1 MLMWRILSLV
11 VLLSACSQDED
22 PGTAPSAENAQDI
35 QSRPNILLV
44 VADDLGYSDIGAF
57 GSEILTPN
65 LDELAAR
72 GMLLTNFYS
81 GPTCSVTRSM
91 LMTGMDSHIAGLGN
105 MAETVADNQMGQP
118 GYEGHLSARV
128 DTVAEI
134 LKSAGYHTYMAG
146 KWHLGMH
153 PDRSPR
159 RRGFE
164 QSFAMLYGA
173 GSHFS
178 DMAGGDAHR
187 HPVLYRDNGLLIDE
201 LSDDFYSTTFYTD
214 RIIEQINSNVDDGRP
229 FFAYLAYTAPHWPLQ
244 APDSIIDKYRGAY
257 DRGYDSVRQGRFA
270 AQQKLGLFDSSIQA
284 PQRPSYVKPWVDLS
298 DQERT
303 YHARNMEIYAAMV
316 DYMDTGIGRV
326 IDYLDKRDQLDNTII
341 VFISD
346 NGAEHWDHS
355 SAPPPIGEFAANFDN
370 SAENSGREGS
380 FVLYGSEW
388 AHVSNTP
395 FSRYKGTTYEGGIR
409 SPAVISWPDKIASGQ
424 VSRAITHSS
433 DWLPTFAELAG
444 AGTQNVSGKSLVAL
458 LTGSV
463 EQVRDSNETV
473 GMEIWGKRG
482 IIANGYKLVSSGK
495 PNELV
500 DWELYNL
507 QADPGE
513 QIDLAQRQPEVFN
526 SMLKH
531 WNDYVANNNVILPEG
546 PFTVRPV
553 GKKPVE

>member
-1 MLMWRILSLV
+1 MWRILSLV

-22 PGTAPSAENAQDI
+22 PSTAPSAENAQDI

-65 LDELAAR
+65 LDELAAG
-72 GMLLTNFYS
+72 GMSLTNFYS

-159 RRGFE
+159 SRGFE

-214 RIIEQINSNVDDGRP
+214 RIIEQIDSNVDDGRP

-284 PQRPSYVKPWVDLS
+284 PQRPGYVKPWADLS
-298 DQERT
+298 DQERI

-346 NGAEHWDHS
+346 NGAEHWDHN

-370 SAENSGREGS
+370 SAENTGREGS

-444 AGTQNVSGKSLVAL
+444 AGTQNVSGKSLVGL

-513 QIDLAQRQPEVFN
+513 QIDLTQRQPEIFN

-531 WNDYVANNNVILPEG
+531 WNDYVVNNNVILPEG

-553 GKKPVE
+553 GEKPVE

>member
-1 MLMWRILSLV
+1 MWRILSLV

-355 SAPPPIGEFAANFDN
+355 SAPPPIGEFAANFN
-370 SAENSGREGS
+370 TSAENSGREGS

>member
-1 MLMWRILSLV
+1 MWRILSLV
-11 VLLSACSQDED
+11 LLLSACSQDEG
-22 PGTAPSAENAQDI
+22 PGTAPSPENAQDI

-72 GMLLTNFYS
+72 GMSLTNFYS

-105 MAETVADNQMGQP
+105 MAETVADNQMGRP

-159 RRGFE
+159 SRGFE

-201 LSDDFYSTTFYTD
+201 LSEDFYSTTFYTD
-214 RIIEQINSNVDDGRP
+214 RIIEQIDSKVDDGST

-284 PQRPSYVKPWVDLS
+284 PKRPSYVKPWADLS

-316 DYMDTGIGRV
+316 DSMDTGIGRV

-370 SAENSGREGS
+370 SAENTGREGS

-444 AGTQNVSGKSLVAL
+444 AGTQNVSGKSLVGL

>member
-1 MLMWRILSLV
+1 MWRILSLV

-22 PGTAPSAENAQDI
+22 PGTAPSAENAQAI
-35 QSRPNILLV
+35 QSRPNILLI

-65 LDELAAR
+65 LDELAAG
-72 GMLLTNFYS
+72 GMSLTNFYS

-159 RRGFE
+159 SRGFE

-214 RIIEQINSNVDDGRP
+214 RIIEQIDSNVDDGRP

-284 PQRPSYVKPWVDLS
+284 PQRPGYVKPWVDLS

-444 AGTQNVSGKSLVAL
+444 AGTQNVSGKSLVGL

-513 QIDLAQRQPEVFN
+513 QIDLTQRQPEVFN

-553 GKKPVE
+553 GEKPVE

>member
-1 MLMWRILSLV
+1 MWRILSLV

-22 PGTAPSAENAQDI
+22 PSTAPSAENAQDI

-65 LDELAAR
+65 LDELAAG
-72 GMLLTNFYS
+72 GMSLTNFYS

-159 RRGFE
+159 NRGFE

-214 RIIEQINSNVDDGRP
+214 RIIEQIDSNVDDGRP

-284 PQRPSYVKPWVDLS
+284 PQRPGYVKPWVDLS
-298 DQERT
+298 DQERA

-326 IDYLDKRDQLDNTII
+326 IDYLNKRDQLDNTII

-409 SPAVISWPDKIASGQ
+409 SPAVISWPDKIAGGQ

-444 AGTQNVSGKSLVAL
+444 AGTQNVSGKSLVGL

-495 PNELV
+495 PNQLV

-513 QIDLAQRQPEVFN
+513 QIDLTQRQPEVFN

-553 GKKPVE
+553 GEKPVE

>member
-1 MLMWRILSLV
+1 MWRILSLV

-346 NGAEHWDHS
+346 NGAEHWDHN

>member
-1 MLMWRILSLV
+1 MWRILSLV

-22 PGTAPSAENAQDI
+22 PSTAPSAENAQDI

-65 LDELAAR
+65 LDELAAG
-72 GMLLTNFYS
+72 GMSLTNFYS

-159 RRGFE
+159 SRGFE

-214 RIIEQINSNVDDGRP
+214 RIIEQIDSNVDDGRP

-284 PQRPSYVKPWVDLS
+284 PQRPGYVKPWVDLS

-316 DYMDTGIGRV
+316 VYMDTSIGRV

-444 AGTQNVSGKSLVAL
+444 AGTQNVSGKSLVGL

-553 GKKPVE
+553 GEKPVE

>member
-1 MLMWRILSLV
+1 MWRILSLV

-22 PGTAPSAENAQDI
+22 PSTAPSAENAQDI

-65 LDELAAR
+65 LDELAAG
-72 GMLLTNFYS
+72 GMSLTNFYS

-153 PDRSPR
+153 PDSSPR
-159 RRGFE
+159 SRGFE

-214 RIIEQINSNVDDGRP
+214 RIIEQIDSNVDDGRP

-284 PQRPSYVKPWVDLS
+284 PQRPGYVKPWVDLS

-316 DYMDTGIGRV
+316 DYMDTSIGRV

-444 AGTQNVSGKSLVAL
+444 AGTQNVSGKSLVGL

-526 SMLKH
+526 TMLKH

-553 GKKPVE
+553 GEKPVE

>member
-1 MLMWRILSLV
+1 
-11 VLLSACSQDED
+11 
-22 PGTAPSAENAQDI
+22 
-35 QSRPNILLV
+35 
-44 VADDLGYSDIGAF
+44 
-57 GSEILTPN
+57 
-65 LDELAAR
+65 
-72 GMLLTNFYS
+72 
-81 GPTCSVTRSM
+81 M

-105 MAETVADNQMGQP
+105 MAETVADNQMGRP

-159 RRGFE
+159 SRGFE

-187 HPVLYRDNGLLIDE
+187 HPVLYRDNGRLIDE

-214 RIIEQINSNVDDGRP
+214 RIIEQIDSNVDDGRP

-257 DRGYDSVRQGRFA
+257 DRGYDSVRQHRFA

-284 PQRPSYVKPWVDLS
+284 PRRPGYVKPWVDLS
-298 DQERT
+298 DHERA

-326 IDYLDKRDQLDNTII
+326 IDYLNKRDQLDNTII

-444 AGTQNVSGKSLVAL
+444 AGTQNVSGKSLVGL

-513 QIDLAQRQPEVFN
+513 QIDLAQLQPEVFN

-531 WNDYVANNNVILPEG
+531 WNDYVASNNVILPEG
-546 PFTVRPV
+546 PFTVRPA
-553 GKKPVE
+553 GEKPVE

>member
-1 MLMWRILSLV
+1 MWRILFLA

-22 PGTAPSAENAQDI
+22 LGTAQNAQAI
-35 QSRPNILLV
+35 QSRPNILLI

-65 LDELAAR
+65 LDELATR
-72 GMLLTNFYS
+72 GMSLTNFYS

-118 GYEGHLSARV
+118 GYEGYLSARV

-146 KWHLGMH
+146 KWHLGIH
-153 PDRSPR
+153 SDRSPR
-159 RRGFE
+159 SRGFE

-178 DMAGGDAHR
+178 DMAGGDMHR

-201 LSDDFYSTTFYTD
+201 LPDDFYSTTFYTD
-214 RIIEQINSNVDDGRP
+214 RIIEQIDSNVDDGRP

-244 APDSIIDKYRGAY
+244 APDSIIDKYRGRY

-270 AQQKLGLFDSSIQA
+270 AQQKLGLFDSSIKA
-284 PQRPSYVKPWVDLS
+284 PQRPGYLKPWVDLS
-298 DQERT
+298 DQERI
-303 YHARNMEIYAAMV
+303 YHAGNMEIYAAMI

-326 IDYLDKRDQLDNTII
+326 IDYLDTRDQLDNTII

-370 SAENSGREGS
+370 SSENSGREGS

-409 SPAVISWPDKIASGQ
+409 SPAVISWPNKIASGQ

-444 AGTQNVSGKSLVAL
+444 AGVQNVSGKSLVGL

-463 EQVRDSNETV
+463 EQVRDSNQAV

-482 IIANGYKLVSSGK
+482 IIANGYKFVSSGK

-513 QIDLAQRQPEVFN
+513 QIDLAQLQPEVFN

-531 WNDYVANNNVILPEG
+531 WNDYVASNNVILPEG
-546 PFTVRPV
+546 PFTVRPA
-553 GKKPVE
+553 GEKPVE

>member
-1 MLMWRILSLV
+1 MWRILSLV
-11 VLLSACSQDED
+11 VLLSACSPDGGS
-22 PGTAPSAENAQDI
+22 GTAPSTENNQAI
-35 QSRPNILLV
+35 KARPNILLV

-65 LDELAAR
+65 LDDLAAG

-159 RRGFE
+159 NRGFE

-187 HPVLYRDNGLLIDE
+187 HPVLYRENGLLIDE

-214 RIIEQINSNVDDGRP
+214 RIIEQIDSNVDDGRP

-284 PQRPSYVKPWVDLS
+284 PQRPGYVKPWVDLS
-298 DQERT
+298 DQERA

-326 IDYLDKRDQLDNTII
+326 IDYLNKRDQLDNTII

-409 SPAVISWPDKIASGQ
+409 SPAVISWPDKIAGGQ

-444 AGTQNVSGKSLVAL
+444 AGTQNVSGKSLVGL

-463 EQVRDSNETV
+463 EQVRDSNEAV

-513 QIDLAQRQPEVFN
+513 QIDLTQRQPEVFN

-553 GKKPVE
+553 GEKPVE

>member
-1 MLMWRILSLV
+1 MWRILSLV

-22 PGTAPSAENAQDI
+22 PSTAPSAENAQDI

-65 LDELAAR
+65 LDELAAG

-159 RRGFE
+159 SRGFE

-178 DMAGGDAHR
+178 DMAGGDMHR
-187 HPVLYRDNGLLIDE
+187 HPVLYRDNGRLIDE
-201 LSDDFYSTTFYTD
+201 LPDDFYSTTFYTD
-214 RIIEQINSNVDDGRP
+214 RIIEQIDSNVDDGRP

-257 DRGYDSVRQGRFA
+257 DRGYDSVRQHRFA

-284 PQRPSYVKPWVDLS
+284 PKRPSYVKPWADLS

-355 SAPPPIGEFAANFDN
+355 SAPPPIGEFAENFDN
-370 SAENSGREGS
+370 SAENSGRQGS

-444 AGTQNVSGKSLVAL
+444 AGVQNVSGKSLVGL

-463 EQVRDSNETV
+463 EQVRDGNEAV

-553 GKKPVE
+553 GEKPVE

>member
-1 MLMWRILSLV
+1 MWRILSLV

-22 PGTAPSAENAQDI
+22 PSTAPSAENAQDI

-65 LDELAAR
+65 LDELAAG
-72 GMLLTNFYS
+72 GMSLTNFYS

-153 PDRSPR
+153 PDSSPR
-159 RRGFE
+159 SRGFE

-214 RIIEQINSNVDDGRP
+214 RIIEQIDSNVDDGRP

-284 PQRPSYVKPWVDLS
+284 PQRPGYVKPWVDLS

-316 DYMDTGIGRV
+316 DYMDTSIGRV

-433 DWLPTFAELAG
+433 DWLPTFAELSG
-444 AGTQNVSGKSLVAL
+444 AGTQNVSGKSLVGL

-526 SMLKH
+526 TMLKH

-553 GKKPVE
+553 GEKPVE

>member
-1 MLMWRILSLV
+1 MWRILSLV

-65 LDELAAR
+65 LDELAAG

-159 RRGFE
+159 SRGFE

-201 LSDDFYSTTFYTD
+201 LPDDFYSTTFYTD
-214 RIIEQINSNVDDGRP
+214 RIIEQIDSNVDDGRP

-284 PQRPSYVKPWVDLS
+284 PQRPGYVKPWVDLS

-409 SPAVISWPDKIASGQ
+409 SPAVISWPDKIVSGQ

-444 AGTQNVSGKSLVAL
+444 AGTQNVSGKSLVGL
-458 LTGSV
+458 LTGSI

-513 QIDLAQRQPEVFN
+513 QIDLTQRQPEVFN

-553 GKKPVE
+553 GEKPVE

>member
-1 MLMWRILSLV
+1 
-11 VLLSACSQDED
+11 
-22 PGTAPSAENAQDI
+22 
-35 QSRPNILLV
+35 
-44 VADDLGYSDIGAF
+44 
-57 GSEILTPN
+57 
-65 LDELAAR
+65 
-72 GMLLTNFYS
+72 
-81 GPTCSVTRSM
+81 
-91 LMTGMDSHIAGLGN
+91 
-105 MAETVADNQMGQP
+105 
-118 GYEGHLSARV
+118 
-128 DTVAEI
+128 
-134 LKSAGYHTYMAG
+134 
-146 KWHLGMH
+146 
-153 PDRSPR
+153 
-159 RRGFE
+159 
-164 QSFAMLYGA
+164 
-173 GSHFS
+173 
-178 DMAGGDAHR
+178 
-187 HPVLYRDNGLLIDE
+187 
-201 LSDDFYSTTFYTD
+201 
-214 RIIEQINSNVDDGRP
+214 
-229 FFAYLAYTAPHWPLQ
+229 
-244 APDSIIDKYRGAY
+244 
-257 DRGYDSVRQGRFA
+257 
-270 AQQKLGLFDSSIQA
+270 
-284 PQRPSYVKPWVDLS
+284 
-298 DQERT
+298 
-303 YHARNMEIYAAMV
+303 MV

-444 AGTQNVSGKSLVAL
+444 AGTQNVSGKSLVGL

-553 GKKPVE
+553 GEKPVE

>member
-1 MLMWRILSLV
+1 MWRILSLV

-22 PGTAPSAENAQDI
+22 PSTAPSAENAQDI

-65 LDELAAR
+65 LDELAAG
-72 GMLLTNFYS
+72 GMSLTNFYS

-159 RRGFE
+159 SRGFE

-214 RIIEQINSNVDDGRP
+214 RIIEQIDSNVDDGRP

-284 PQRPSYVKPWVDLS
+284 PQRPGYVKPWVDLS

-444 AGTQNVSGKSLVAL
+444 AGTQNVSGKSLVGL

-513 QIDLAQRQPEVFN
+513 QIDLTQRQPEVFN

-553 GKKPVE
+553 GEKPVE

>member
-1 MLMWRILSLV
+1 MWRILSLV

-22 PGTAPSAENAQDI
+22 PGTAPSPENAQDI

-159 RRGFE
+159 SRGFE

-214 RIIEQINSNVDDGRP
+214 RIIEQIDSNVDDGRP

-244 APDSIIDKYRGAY
+244 APDSIIDKYRGSY

-346 NGAEHWDHS
+346 NGAEHWDHN

-370 SAENSGREGS
+370 SVENSGREGS

-553 GKKPVE
+553 GEKPVE

>member
-1 MLMWRILSLV
+1 MWRILSLV

-22 PGTAPSAENAQDI
+22 PGKAPGAENAQDI

-72 GMLLTNFYS
+72 GMSLTNFYS

-105 MAETVADNQMGQP
+105 MAETVADNQMGRP

-159 RRGFE
+159 SRGFE

-187 HPVLYRDNGLLIDE
+187 HPVLYRDNGRLIDE

-214 RIIEQINSNVDDGRP
+214 RIIEQIDSNVDDGRP

-257 DRGYDSVRQGRFA
+257 DRGYDSVRQHRFA

-284 PQRPSYVKPWVDLS
+284 PRRPGYVKPWVDLS
-298 DQERT
+298 DHERA

-444 AGTQNVSGKSLVAL
+444 AGTQNVSGKSLVGL
-458 LTGSV
+458 LTGSI

-513 QIDLAQRQPEVFN
+513 QIDLTQRQPEIFN

-531 WNDYVANNNVILPEG
+531 WNDYVVNNNVILPEG

-553 GKKPVE
+553 GEKPVE

>member
-1 MLMWRILSLV
+1 MWRILFLA

-22 PGTAPSAENAQDI
+22 LGTAQNAQAI
-35 QSRPNILLV
+35 QSRPNILLI

-72 GMLLTNFYS
+72 GMSLTNFYS

-105 MAETVADNQMGQP
+105 MAETVADNQMGRP

-159 RRGFE
+159 SRGFE

-178 DMAGGDAHR
+178 DMAGGDMHR

-201 LSDDFYSTTFYTD
+201 LPDDFYSTTFYTD
-214 RIIEQINSNVDDGRP
+214 RIIEQIDSNVDDGRP

-244 APDSIIDKYRGAY
+244 APDSIIDKYRGRY

-270 AQQKLGLFDSSIQA
+270 AQQKLGLFDSSIKA
-284 PQRPSYVKPWVDLS
+284 PQRPGYLKPWVDLS
-298 DQERT
+298 EQERI
-303 YHARNMEIYAAMV
+303 YHAGNMEIYAAMI

-326 IDYLDKRDQLDNTII
+326 IDYLDTRDQLDNTII

-370 SAENSGREGS
+370 SSENSGREGS

-409 SPAVISWPDKIASGQ
+409 SPAVISWPNKIASGQ

-444 AGTQNVSGKSLVAL
+444 AGVQNVSGKSLVGL

-463 EQVRDSNETV
+463 EQVRDSNQAV

-482 IIANGYKLVSSGK
+482 IIANGYKFVSSGK

-513 QIDLAQRQPEVFN
+513 QIDLAQLQPEVFN

-531 WNDYVANNNVILPEG
+531 WNDYVASNNVILPEG
-546 PFTVRPV
+546 PFTVRPA
-553 GKKPVE
+553 GEKPVE

>member
-1 MLMWRILSLV
+1 MWRILSLV
-11 VLLSACSQDED
+11 VLLSACSPDGGS
-22 PGTAPSAENAQDI
+22 GTAPSTENNQAI
-35 QSRPNILLV
+35 KARPNILLV

-65 LDELAAR
+65 LDDLAAG

-159 RRGFE
+159 NRGFE

-187 HPVLYRDNGLLIDE
+187 HPVLYRENGLLIDE

-214 RIIEQINSNVDDGRP
+214 RIIEQIDSNVDDGRP

-284 PQRPSYVKPWVDLS
+284 PQRPGYVKPWVDLS

-326 IDYLDKRDQLDNTII
+326 IDYLNKRDQLDNTII

-409 SPAVISWPDKIASGQ
+409 SPAVISWPDKIAGGQ

-444 AGTQNVSGKSLVAL
+444 AGAQNVSGKSLVGL

-482 IIANGYKLVSSGK
+482 IVADGYKLVSSGK

-513 QIDLAQRQPEVFN
+513 QIDLTQRQPEVFN

-553 GKKPVE
+553 GEKPVE

>member
-1 MLMWRILSLV
+1 MWRILSLV

-22 PGTAPSAENAQDI
+22 PSTAPSAENAQDI

-65 LDELAAR
+65 LDELAAG
-72 GMLLTNFYS
+72 GMSLTNFYS

-159 RRGFE
+159 SRGFE

-214 RIIEQINSNVDDGRP
+214 RIIEQIDSNVDDGRP

-284 PQRPSYVKPWVDLS
+284 PQRPGYVKPWVDLS

-370 SAENSGREGS
+370 SAENIGREGS

-444 AGTQNVSGKSLVAL
+444 AGTQNVSGKSLVGL

-553 GKKPVE
+553 GEKPVE

>member
-1 MLMWRILSLV
+1 MWRILSLV

-22 PGTAPSAENAQDI
+22 PSTAPSAENAQDI

-65 LDELAAR
+65 LDELAAG
-72 GMLLTNFYS
+72 GMSLTNFYS

-159 RRGFE
+159 SRGFE

-214 RIIEQINSNVDDGRP
+214 RIIEQIDSNVDDGRP

-284 PQRPSYVKPWVDLS
+284 PQRPGYVKPWVDLS

-409 SPAVISWPDKIASGQ
+409 SPAVISWPNKIASGQ

-444 AGTQNVSGKSLVAL
+444 AGTQNVSGKSLVGL

-553 GKKPVE
+553 GEKPVE

>member
-1 MLMWRILSLV
+1 MWRILFLA

-22 PGTAPSAENAQDI
+22 LGTAQNAQAI
-35 QSRPNILLV
+35 QSRPNILLI

-65 LDELAAR
+65 LDELATR
-72 GMLLTNFYS
+72 GMSLTNFYS

-118 GYEGHLSARV
+118 GYEGYLSARV

-146 KWHLGMH
+146 KWHLGIH
-153 PDRSPR
+153 SDRSPR
-159 RRGFE
+159 SRGFE

-178 DMAGGDAHR
+178 DMAGGDMHR

-201 LSDDFYSTTFYTD
+201 LPDDFYSTTFYTD
-214 RIIEQINSNVDDGRP
+214 RIIEQIDSNVDDGRP

-270 AQQKLGLFDSSIQA
+270 AQQKLGLFDSSIKA
-284 PQRPSYVKPWVDLS
+284 PQRPGYLKPWVDLS
-298 DQERT
+298 DQERI
-303 YHARNMEIYAAMV
+303 YHAGNMEIYAAMI

-326 IDYLDKRDQLDNTII
+326 IDYLDTRDQLDNTII

-370 SAENSGREGS
+370 SSENSGREGS

-409 SPAVISWPDKIASGQ
+409 SPAVISWPNKIASGQ

-444 AGTQNVSGKSLVAL
+444 AGVQNVSGKSLVGL

-482 IIANGYKLVSSGK
+482 IIANGYKFVSSGK

-513 QIDLAQRQPEVFN
+513 QIDLTQRQPEIFN

-531 WNDYVANNNVILPEG
+531 WNDYVVNNNVILPEG

-553 GKKPVE
+553 GEKPVE

>member
-1 MLMWRILSLV
+1 MWRILFLA

-22 PGTAPSAENAQDI
+22 LGTAQNAQAI
-35 QSRPNILLV
+35 QSRPNILLI

-65 LDELAAR
+65 LDELATR
-72 GMLLTNFYS
+72 GMSLTNFYS

-118 GYEGHLSARV
+118 GYEGYLSARV

-146 KWHLGMH
+146 KWHLGIH
-153 PDRSPR
+153 SDRSPR
-159 RRGFE
+159 SRGFE

-178 DMAGGDAHR
+178 DMAGGDMHR
-187 HPVLYRDNGLLIDE
+187 HPVLYRDNGRLIDE
-201 LSDDFYSTTFYTD
+201 LPDDFYSTTFYTD
-214 RIIEQINSNVDDGRP
+214 RIIEQIDSNVDDGRP

-270 AQQKLGLFDSSIQA
+270 AQQKLGLFDSSIKA
-284 PQRPSYVKPWVDLS
+284 PQRPGYLKPWVDLS
-298 DQERT
+298 DQERI
-303 YHARNMEIYAAMV
+303 YHAGNMEIYAAMI

-326 IDYLDKRDQLDNTII
+326 IDYLDTRDQLDNTII

-346 NGAEHWDHS
+346 NGAEHWDQS

-370 SAENSGREGS
+370 SSENSGREGS

-409 SPAVISWPDKIASGQ
+409 SPAVISWPNKIASGQ

-444 AGTQNVSGKSLVAL
+444 AGVQNVSGKSLVGL

-482 IIANGYKLVSSGK
+482 IIANGYKFVSSGK

-513 QIDLAQRQPEVFN
+513 QIDLAQLQPEVFN

-531 WNDYVANNNVILPEG
+531 WNDYVASNNVILPEG
-546 PFTVRPV
+546 PFTVRPA
-553 GKKPVE
+553 GEKPVE

>member
-1 MLMWRILSLV
+1 MWRILSLV

-65 LDELAAR
+65 LDELAAG
-72 GMLLTNFYS
+72 GMSLTNFYS

-159 RRGFE
+159 SRGFE

-214 RIIEQINSNVDDGRP
+214 RIIEQIDSNVDDGRP

-284 PQRPSYVKPWVDLS
+284 PQRPGYVKPWVDLS
-298 DQERT
+298 DQERA

-326 IDYLDKRDQLDNTII
+326 IDYLNKRDQLDNTII

-409 SPAVISWPDKIASGQ
+409 SPAVISWPNKIASGQ

-444 AGTQNVSGKSLVAL
+444 AGTQNVSGKSLVGL

-513 QIDLAQRQPEVFN
+513 QIDLTQRQPEVFN

-553 GKKPVE
+553 GEKPVE

>member
-1 MLMWRILSLV
+1 MWRILSLV

-244 APDSIIDKYRGAY
+244 APDSIIDKYRGSY

-303 YHARNMEIYAAMV
+303 YHARNMEIYATMV

-346 NGAEHWDHS
+346 NGAEHWDHN

>member
-1 MLMWRILSLV
+1 
-11 VLLSACSQDED
+11 
-22 PGTAPSAENAQDI
+22 
-35 QSRPNILLV
+35 
-44 VADDLGYSDIGAF
+44 
-57 GSEILTPN
+57 
-65 LDELAAR
+65 
-72 GMLLTNFYS
+72 
-81 GPTCSVTRSM
+81 M
-91 LMTGMDSHIAGLGN
+91 LMTGIDSHIAGLGN

-159 RRGFE
+159 SRGFE

-187 HPVLYRDNGLLIDE
+187 HPVLYRENGLLIDE

-214 RIIEQINSNVDDGRP
+214 RIIEQIDSNVDDGRP

-244 APDSIIDKYRGAY
+244 APDSVIDKYRGAY

-270 AQQKLGLFDSSIQA
+270 EQQKLGLFDSSIQG
-284 PQRPSYVKPWVDLS
+284 PQRPGYVKPWADLS
-298 DQERT
+298 DQERI

-326 IDYLDKRDQLDNTII
+326 IDYLNKRDQLDNTII

-346 NGAEHWDHS
+346 NGAEHWDHN

-409 SPAVISWPDKIASGQ
+409 SPAVISWSDKIAGGQ

-444 AGTQNVSGKSLVAL
+444 AGTQNVSGKSLVGL

-463 EQVRDSNETV
+463 EQVRDSNEAV

-513 QIDLAQRQPEVFN
+513 QVDLAQRESEVFN

-531 WNDYVANNNVILPEG
+531 WNDYVADNNVILPEG

-553 GKKPVE
+553 GEKPVE

>member
-1 MLMWRILSLV
+1 MWRILSLV

-244 APDSIIDKYRGAY
+244 APDSIIDKYRGSY

-346 NGAEHWDHS
+346 NGAEHWDHN

-513 QIDLAQRQPEVFN
+513 QIDLTQRQPEVFN

-553 GKKPVE
+553 GEKPVE

>member
-1 MLMWRILSLV
+1 MWRILSLV
-11 VLLSACSQDED
+11 VLLSACSPDGGPE
-22 PGTAPSAENAQDI
+22 TAPSTENNQAI
-35 QSRPNILLV
+35 KARPNIVLV

-65 LDELAAR
+65 LDDLAAG

-159 RRGFE
+159 NRGFE

-214 RIIEQINSNVDDGRP
+214 RIIEQIDSNVDDGRP

-284 PQRPSYVKPWVDLS
+284 PQRPGYVKPWVDLS

-326 IDYLDKRDQLDNTII
+326 IDYLNKRDQLDNTII

-409 SPAVISWPDKIASGQ
+409 SPAVISWPDKIAGGQ

-444 AGTQNVSGKSLVAL
+444 AGAQNVSGKSLVGL

-482 IIANGYKLVSSGK
+482 IVADGYKLVSSGK

-513 QIDLAQRQPEVFN
+513 QIDLTQRQPEVFN

-553 GKKPVE
+553 GEKPVE

>member
-1 MLMWRILSLV
+1 MWRILSLV

-22 PGTAPSAENAQDI
+22 PSTAPSAENAQDI

-65 LDELAAR
+65 LDELAAG
-72 GMLLTNFYS
+72 GMSLTNFYS

-159 RRGFE
+159 SRGFE

-214 RIIEQINSNVDDGRP
+214 RIIEQIDSNVDDGRP

-284 PQRPSYVKPWVDLS
+284 PQRPGYVKPWADLS

-326 IDYLDKRDQLDNTII
+326 IDYLNKRDQLDNTII

-346 NGAEHWDHS
+346 NGAEHWDHN

-444 AGTQNVSGKSLVAL
+444 AGTQNVSGKSLVGL

-513 QIDLAQRQPEVFN
+513 QIDLTQRQPEVFN

-553 GKKPVE
+553 GEKPVE

>member
-1 MLMWRILSLV
+1 MWRILSLV

-22 PGTAPSAENAQDI
+22 PGATPGAENAQDI

-159 RRGFE
+159 SRGFE

-214 RIIEQINSNVDDGRP
+214 RIIEQIDSNVDDGRP

-257 DRGYDSVRQGRFA
+257 DRGYDSVRQHRFA

-409 SPAVISWPDKIASGQ
+409 SPAVISWPDKIVSGQ

-444 AGTQNVSGKSLVAL
+444 AGTQNVSGKSLVGL

-513 QIDLAQRQPEVFN
+513 QVDLAQRQPEVFN

>member
-1 MLMWRILSLV
+1 MWRILSLV

-22 PGTAPSAENAQDI
+22 PSTAPSAENAQDI

-65 LDELAAR
+65 LDELAAG
-72 GMLLTNFYS
+72 GMSLTNFYS

-153 PDRSPR
+153 PDSSPR
-159 RRGFE
+159 SRGFE

-201 LSDDFYSTTFYTD
+201 LSDDLYSTTFYTD
-214 RIIEQINSNVDDGRP
+214 RIIEQIDSNVDDGRP

-284 PQRPSYVKPWVDLS
+284 PQRPGYVKPWVDLS

-316 DYMDTGIGRV
+316 DYMDTSIGRV

-409 SPAVISWPDKIASGQ
+409 SPAVISWPDKIASGL

-444 AGTQNVSGKSLVAL
+444 AGTQNVSGKSLVGL

-553 GKKPVE
+553 GEKPVE

>member
-1 MLMWRILSLV
+1 MWRILFLA

-22 PGTAPSAENAQDI
+22 LGTAQNAQAI
-35 QSRPNILLV
+35 QSRPNILLI

-65 LDELAAR
+65 LDELATR
-72 GMLLTNFYS
+72 GMSLTNFYS

-118 GYEGHLSARV
+118 GYEGYLSARV

-146 KWHLGMH
+146 KWHLGIH
-153 PDRSPR
+153 SDRSPR
-159 RRGFE
+159 SRGFE

-178 DMAGGDAHR
+178 DMAGGDMHR

-201 LSDDFYSTTFYTD
+201 LPDDFYSTTFYTD
-214 RIIEQINSNVDDGRP
+214 RIIEQIDSNVDDGRP

-244 APDSIIDKYRGAY
+244 APDSIIDKYRGRY

-270 AQQKLGLFDSSIQA
+270 AQQKLGLFDSSIKA
-284 PQRPSYVKPWVDLS
+284 PQRPGYLKPWVDLS
-298 DQERT
+298 EQERI
-303 YHARNMEIYAAMV
+303 YHAGNMEIYAAMI

-326 IDYLDKRDQLDNTII
+326 IDYLDTRDQLDNTII

-370 SAENSGREGS
+370 SSENSGREGS

-409 SPAVISWPDKIASGQ
+409 SPAVISWPNKIASGQ

-444 AGTQNVSGKSLVAL
+444 AGVQNVSGKSLVGL

-463 EQVRDSNETV
+463 EQVRDSNQAV

-482 IIANGYKLVSSGK
+482 IIANGYKFVSSGK

-513 QIDLAQRQPEVFN
+513 QIDLAQLQPEVFN

-531 WNDYVANNNVILPEG
+531 WNDYVASNNVILPEG

-553 GKKPVE
+553 GEKPVE

>member
-1 MLMWRILSLV
+1 MWRILSLV

-159 RRGFE
+159 SRGFE

-244 APDSIIDKYRGAY
+244 APDSIIDKYRGSY

-346 NGAEHWDHS
+346 NGAEHWDHN

-409 SPAVISWPDKIASGQ
+409 SPAVISWPDKIVSGQ

-444 AGTQNVSGKSLVAL
+444 AGTQNVSGKSLVGL

-513 QIDLAQRQPEVFN
+513 QIDLTQRQPEVFN

-553 GKKPVE
+553 GEKPVE

>member
-1 MLMWRILSLV
+1 MWRILSLV

-65 LDELAAR
+65 LDELAAG
-72 GMLLTNFYS
+72 GMSLINFYS

-159 RRGFE
+159 SRGFE

-214 RIIEQINSNVDDGRP
+214 RIIEQIDSNVDDGRP

-284 PQRPSYVKPWVDLS
+284 PQRPGYVKPWVDLS
-298 DQERT
+298 DQERA

-444 AGTQNVSGKSLVAL
+444 AGTQNVSGKSLVGL

-513 QIDLAQRQPEVFN
+513 QIDLTQRQPEIFN

-531 WNDYVANNNVILPEG
+531 WNDYVVNNNVILPEG

-553 GKKPVE
+553 GEKPVE

>member
-1 MLMWRILSLV
+1 MWRILSLV
-11 VLLSACSQDED
+11 VLLSACSPDGG
-22 PGTAPSAENAQDI
+22 PGTAPSTENNQAI
-35 QSRPNILLV
+35 KARPNILLV

-65 LDELAAR
+65 LDDLAAG

-159 RRGFE
+159 NRGFE

-187 HPVLYRDNGLLIDE
+187 HPVLYRENGLLIDE

-214 RIIEQINSNVDDGRP
+214 RIIEQIDSNVDDGRP

-284 PQRPSYVKPWVDLS
+284 PQRPGYVKPWADLS
-298 DQERT
+298 DQERI

-326 IDYLDKRDQLDNTII
+326 IDYLNKRDQLDNTII

-444 AGTQNVSGKSLVAL
+444 AGTQNVSGKSLVGL
-458 LTGSV
+458 LTGSI

-482 IIANGYKLVSSGK
+482 IIADGYKLVSSGK

-513 QIDLAQRQPEVFN
+513 QIDLTQRQPEVFN

-553 GKKPVE
+553 GEKPVE

>member
-1 MLMWRILSLV
+1 MWRILFLA

-22 PGTAPSAENAQDI
+22 LGTAQNAQAI
-35 QSRPNILLV
+35 QSRPNILLI

-65 LDELAAR
+65 LDELATR
-72 GMLLTNFYS
+72 GMSLTNFYS

-118 GYEGHLSARV
+118 GYEGYLSARV

-146 KWHLGMH
+146 KWHLGIH
-153 PDRSPR
+153 SDRSPR
-159 RRGFE
+159 SRGFE

-178 DMAGGDAHR
+178 DMAGGDMHR

-201 LSDDFYSTTFYTD
+201 LPDDFYSTTFYTD
-214 RIIEQINSNVDDGRP
+214 RIIEQIDSNVDDGRP

-270 AQQKLGLFDSSIQA
+270 AQQKLGLFDSSIKA
-284 PQRPSYVKPWVDLS
+284 PQRPGYLKPWVDLS
-298 DQERT
+298 DQERI
-303 YHARNMEIYAAMV
+303 YHAGNMEIYAAMI

-326 IDYLDKRDQLDNTII
+326 IDYLDTRDQLDNTII

-370 SAENSGREGS
+370 SSENSGREGS

-409 SPAVISWPDKIASGQ
+409 SPAVISWPNKIASGQ

-444 AGTQNVSGKSLVAL
+444 AGVQNVSGKSLVGL

-482 IIANGYKLVSSGK
+482 IIANGYKFVSSGK

-513 QIDLAQRQPEVFN
+513 QIDLAQLQPEVFN

-531 WNDYVANNNVILPEG
+531 WNDYVASNNVILPEG
-546 PFTVRPV
+546 PFTVRPA
-553 GKKPVE
+553 GEKPVE

>member
-1 MLMWRILSLV
+1 MWRILFLA

-22 PGTAPSAENAQDI
+22 LGTAQNAQAI
-35 QSRPNILLV
+35 QSRPNILLI

-65 LDELAAR
+65 LDELATR
-72 GMLLTNFYS
+72 GMSLTNFYS

-159 RRGFE
+159 SRGFE

-178 DMAGGDAHR
+178 DMAGGDMHR

-214 RIIEQINSNVDDGRP
+214 RIIEQIDSNVDDGRP

-244 APDSIIDKYRGAY
+244 APDSIIDKYRGRY

-270 AQQKLGLFDSSIQA
+270 AQQKLGLFDSSIKA
-284 PQRPSYVKPWVDLS
+284 PQRPGYLKPWVDLS
-298 DQERT
+298 DQERI
-303 YHARNMEIYAAMV
+303 YHAGNMEIYAAMI

-326 IDYLDKRDQLDNTII
+326 IDYLDTRDQLDNTII

-370 SAENSGREGS
+370 SSENSGREGS

-409 SPAVISWPDKIASGQ
+409 SPAVISWPNKIASGQ

-444 AGTQNVSGKSLVAL
+444 AGVQNVSGKSLVGL

-463 EQVRDSNETV
+463 EQVRDSNQAV

-482 IIANGYKLVSSGK
+482 IIANGYKFVSSGK

-513 QIDLAQRQPEVFN
+513 QIDLAQLQPEVFN

-531 WNDYVANNNVILPEG
+531 WNDYVASNNVILPEG
-546 PFTVRPV
+546 PFTVRPA
-553 GKKPVE
+553 GEKPVE

>member
-1 MLMWRILSLV
+1 MWRILSLV

-65 LDELAAR
+65 LDELAAG
-72 GMLLTNFYS
+72 GMSLTNFYS

-159 RRGFE
+159 SRGFE

-214 RIIEQINSNVDDGRP
+214 RIIEQIDSNVDDGRP

-346 NGAEHWDHS
+346 NGAEHWDHN

-444 AGTQNVSGKSLVAL
+444 AGTQNVSGKSLVGL
-458 LTGSV
+458 LTGSI

-513 QIDLAQRQPEVFN
+513 QIDLTQRQPEVFN

-553 GKKPVE
+553 GEKPVE

>member
-1 MLMWRILSLV
+1 MWRILSLV

-22 PGTAPSAENAQDI
+22 PSTAPSAENAQDI

-65 LDELAAR
+65 LDELAAG
-72 GMLLTNFYS
+72 GMSLTNFYS

-159 RRGFE
+159 SRGFE

-214 RIIEQINSNVDDGRP
+214 RIIEQIDSNVDDGRP

-284 PQRPSYVKPWVDLS
+284 PQRPGYVKPWVDLS
-298 DQERT
+298 DQERI

-346 NGAEHWDHS
+346 NGAEHWDHN

-370 SAENSGREGS
+370 SAENTGREGS

-444 AGTQNVSGKSLVAL
+444 AGTQNVSGKSLVGL

-553 GKKPVE
+553 GEKPVE